1 MSKGQLFIVS
11 GPSGSGKDTILKEVL
26 ARCPRLEFSISTITR
41 AMRKGEVEGEKY
53 HFITKDKF
61 LRLLEQGEFLEYN
74 EYMGNFYGTPKT
86 PVKKCLESGNDMILE
101 VDVNGA
107 EKVRS
112 QLPDV
117 VSIFI
122 MPPSLEVLKKRL
134 SGRGTETQEAIL
146 GRLKTAISEIKRASE
161 FDYIVVNDNLE
172 CAVDNLISIIKS
184 ERSKRERM
192 YYIIDE
198 VLKDVG
204 SFNW

>member
-1 MSKGQLFIVS
+1 M
-11 GPSGSGKDTILKEVL
+11 
-26 ARCPRLEFSISTITR
+26 SISTITR

-53 HFITKDKF
+53 HFTTKTEF
-61 LRLLEQGEFLEYN
+61 LKMFEKGEFLEYN

-101 VDVNGA
+101 IDVNGA
-107 EKVRS
+107 EKVRK
-112 QLPDV
+112 QLPGV

-122 MPPSLEVLKKRL
+122 MPPSFEVLKKRL
-134 SGRGTETQEAIL
+134 SSRGTETQEVIL
-146 GRLKTAISEIKRASE
+146 GRLKAAIAEIKRAHE
-161 FDYIVVNDNLE
+161 FDYIIVNDDLE
-172 CAVDNLISIIKS
+172 CTVDNLISIIKS

-192 YYIIDE
+192 NYIIDE